1 MKNAKTVA
9 PPVRPH
15 RLRLLYSRSEIA
27 DRVAD
32 LAQAIDRDYGASEIV
47 IVGILRGTFVFL
59 ADLVRQLTAP
69 VVIDFVGTSSYGSL
83 SESSQRIS
91 VTKDLQVAVEGKQVL
106 AVEDILD
113 TGLTLDFVVKFLRA
127 RGPAS
132 VRTCVLIDKRERRVI
147 PVAADYVGF
156 RLDRGFV
163 VGYGIDFADRYRQLP
178 EIYRLEFADPAKP
191 TE

>member
-1 MKNAKTVA
+1 METAKIVA

-27 DRVAD
+27 DRIAE
-32 LAQAIDRDYGASEIV
+32 LAQAIDRDYGASELV

-59 ADLVRQLTAP
+59 ADLVRQLTVP
-69 VVIDFVGTSSYGSL
+69 VVIDFVGTSSYGPL

-91 VTKDLQVAVEGKQVL
+91 VTKDLQVAIEGKQVL
-106 AVEDILD
+106 VVEDIVD
-113 TGLTLDFVVKFLRA
+113 TGLTVDFVVKFLRG

-132 VRTCVLIDKRERRVI
+132 VRTCVLIDKRERRAI
-147 PVAADYVGF
+147 PVVADYVGF
-156 RLDRGFV
+156 RTDQGFI

-178 EIYRLEFADPAKP
+178 EIYRLEFGDPAKS
-191 TE
+191 TD